1 MNQQFARARSPFET
15 RQTQTYRAN
24 DKISITLIAK
34 LTVITPAPDFSS
46 NLSCD
51 LSNDLSQLRAAIDAL
66 DVEILEKINQ
76 RAAFARQVGA
86 LKVGQAYRPEREAEV
101 LLRIKALNAGPLPD
115 EVVARLFREIM
126 SACLALE
133 RPITVAYLGPA
144 GTFSELAAK
153 KHFGEGALLMPQS
166 SIDEV
171 YREVESNACDFGVVP
186 VENSTEGA
194 VGRSLDLMPQTP
206 LNICGEV
213 LIRIHHHLMASD
225 TLPLANIQKVFSH
238 GQSLAQCHEWLN
250 SNLPNAE
257 RIAVASNA
265 EAARRAG
272 LEPFTAAVAG
282 EMAASVYTL
291 TLLASNIEDEPNNTT
306 RFLVLGNY
314 EPKATGRDKT
324 SLVLSAP
331 NRSGA
336 VYSMLT
342 PFAERGV
349 SMSKFESRPSK
360 VAIWEYLFFV
370 DIEGHAADSN
380 VAEALIELRTIAGYV
395 KVLGSYPTAVI

>member
-1 MNQQFARARSPFET
+1 MIKCLTYLQRT
-15 RQTQTYRAN
+15 R
-24 DKISITLIAK
+24 
-34 LTVITPAPDFSS
+34 TVTSPAPD
-46 NLSCD
+46 LST
-51 LSNDLSQLRAAIDAL
+51 LRASIDAL
-66 DVEILEKINQ
+66 DIEILQKLNA
-76 RAAFARQVGA
+76 RAALARQVGS
-86 LKVGQAYRPEREAEV
+86 LKIGQAYRPEREADV
-101 LLRIKALNAGPLPD
+101 LLRIKEKNTGPLPD

-133 RPITVAYLGPA
+133 RPITVAYLGPQ

-153 KHFGEGALLMPQS
+153 KHFGEGALLKPQT

-171 YREVESNACDFGVVP
+171 YRNVESNACDFGIVP

-213 LIRIHHHLMASD
+213 LVRIHHHLMATD
-225 TLPLANIQKVFSH
+225 TLPLANVQKVFSH

-250 SNLPNAE
+250 INVPNAE
-257 RIAVASNA
+257 RIAVSSNA
-265 EAARRAG
+265 EAARRAS

-282 EMAASVYTL
+282 EMAASHYGL

-306 RFLVLGNY
+306 RFLVLGSY
-314 EPKATGRDKT
+314 EPKSTGRDKT
-324 SLVLSAP
+324 SLVLSAA

-336 VYSMLT
+336 VYEMLT
-342 PFAERGV
+342 PFANRGV

-370 DIEGHAADSN
+370 DIEGHADDKN
-380 VAEALIELRTIAGYV
+380 VAEALIELRKIAGYV

>member
-1 MNQQFARARSPFET
+1 MSQPSSPT
-15 RQTQTYRAN
+15 NPPLA
-24 DKISITLIAK
+24 
-34 LTVITPAPDFSS
+34 
-46 NLSCD
+46 
-51 LSNDLSQLRAAIDAL
+51 QLRAGIDAL
-66 DVEILEKINQ
+66 DGQILEKLNA
-76 RAAFARQVGA
+76 RAALARQVGS

-101 LLRIKALNAGPLPD
+101 LLRIKQSNLGPLPD

-133 RPITVAYLGPA
+133 RPITVAYLGPQ

-153 KHFGEGALLMPQS
+153 KHFGEGAELIAQG

-171 YREVESNACDFGVVP
+171 YRNVESNACDFGIVP

-206 LNICGEV
+206 LRICGEV
-213 LIRIHHHLMASD
+213 LVRIHHHLMATA
-225 TLPLANIQKVFSH
+225 TLPFDSLLKVFSH

-250 SNLPNAE
+250 THLPKVE

-265 EAARRAG
+265 EAARRAS

-282 EMAASVYTL
+282 EMAATHYGL

-306 RFLVLGNY
+306 RFLVLGTY
-314 EPKATGRDKT
+314 EPKHTGRDKT
-324 SLVLSAP
+324 SLVLSAA

-336 VYSMLT
+336 VYEMLT
-342 PFAERGV
+342 PFATRGV

-360 VAIWEYLFFV
+360 VALWEYLFFV
-370 DIEGHAADSN
+370 DIEGHVEDAN
-380 VAEALIELRTIAGYV
+380 VTEALIELRKIAGYV
-395 KVLGSYPTAVI
+395 KVLGSYPAAVI

>member
-1 MNQQFARARSPFET
+1 M
-15 RQTQTYRAN
+15 
-24 DKISITLIAK
+24 
-34 LTVITPAPDFSS
+34 
-46 NLSCD
+46 D
-51 LSNDLSQLRAAIDAL
+51 LAALRAAIDAL
-66 DVEILEKINQ
+66 DAELLVKLNE
-76 RAAFARQVGA
+76 RAALARKVGS

-101 LLRIKALNAGPLPD
+101 LLRIKELNQGPLPD
-115 EVVARLFREIM
+115 EVAARIFREIM

-133 RPITVAYLGPA
+133 RPITVAFLGPQ

-153 KHFGEGALLMPQS
+153 KHFGEGAVLVPQT

-171 YREVESNACDFGVVP
+171 YRAVESNACDFGVVP

-206 LNICGEV
+206 LKTCGEV
-213 LIRIHHHLMASD
+213 LVRIHHHLMATDGSLD
-225 TLPLANIQKVFSH
+225 AQAKNRILKVFSH

-250 SNLPNAE
+250 ANLPGAE

-265 EAARRAG
+265 EAARRAS

-282 EMAASVYTL
+282 EMAAAHYGL
-291 TLLASNIEDEPNNTT
+291 TLIASNIEDEPNNTT

-314 EPKATGRDKT
+314 EPKASGRDKT
-324 SLVLSAP
+324 SMVLSAP
-331 NRSGA
+331 NRAGA
-336 VYSMLT
+336 VYEMLT
-342 PFAERGV
+342 PFANRGV

-370 DIEGHAADSN
+370 DIDGHVADPA
-380 VAEALIELRTIAGYV
+380 VTEALEELHKIAGYV
-395 KVLGSYPTAVI
+395 KVLGSYPKAVI